1 MTLRIEQV
9 GSNNKQRVRG
19 RAVAV
24 AVAVAIKSGTSTR
37 ILWQRRD
44 KAASPKGNEGAL
56 AMLLREAESKEEKA
70 QQQKK
75 RSGGTMACTQAG
87 EWRSPFNF
95 T

>member
-9 GSNNKQRVRG
+9 GSNNKRRVRG
-19 RAVAV
+19 RV
-24 AVAVAIKSGTSTR
+24 VAVAIKSGTSTR